1 MEEARLEKELIGTNL
16 GRIRNQIGEAD
27 FNIQTHRMAPTR
39 AIASGRRRP
48 ISQSGAYQWNFLW

>member
-27 FNIQTHRMAPTR
+27 FNIYESSH
-39 AIASGRRRP
+39 
-48 ISQSGAYQWNFLW
+48 GAYQRNSFW